1 MEIEEEQRIKQSVES
16 SLLKMLKKEILDIVG
31 IADSIDVAIAC
42 DDDLF
47 RADRLILSAWSSFL
61 ENILSRP
68 DIAWI
73 VGDAISCV
81 CEIDKVSRFSVS

>member
-1 MEIEEEQRIKQSVES
+1 MEL
-16 SLLKMLKKEILDIVG
+16 SLLKLLKKEVIEIVG
-31 IADSIDVAIAC
+31 IAADSYDVAIAC